1 MTAYM
6 LARINVTDPAQYEN
20 YKALAPIA
28 INKYGGTYLTR
39 GGAMETLE
47 GNEETLRVV
56 LFKRRTSKRSSSKL
70 SVRETI
76 AFEQPSLSA
85 AAVMPLFSATATK
98 VCIALSMSIFL
109 PLQTIIRSFQ
119 HYQRYIEQ

>member
-47 GNEETLRVV
+47 GDEETLRVV
-56 LFKRRTSKRSSSKL
+56 LL
-70 SVRETI
+70 S
-76 AFEQPSLSA
+76 FPDMDSA
-85 AAVMPLFSATATK
+85 RACYNSPEYTKARAARAGAAEGHFVILEGFTP
-98 VCIALSMSIFL
+98 
-109 PLQTIIRSFQ
+109 
-119 HYQRYIEQ
+119 E